1 MPEVFVQLAI
11 LLAVALVV
19 TVIVEQLR
27 QPLVVGYIVTG
38 IIVGPAVLN
47 IVQSRDAIDAFGKI
61 GVALLLFIVGL
72 GLKPKMIREVGR
84 VAVLTGLGQILLT
97 TVLGYPL
104 ARLLGYSPI
113 VSLYLSIAFTFSST
127 IIILQLLYAKEEQ
140 DTLYGRI
147 ATGFLLVQD
156 FVAMLIF
163 LFLTSAREGSGAF
176 SDIAWIIMVKVVTVT
191 IVGYLIAHELVPR
204 IDTYFARHHQIIFLF
219 ALSACFGLAA
229 LFAALDFTLELGA
242 LVAGVLLAASPYH
255 REIAT
260 RLGGLMDFFLL
271 MFFVVLGTQVSS
283 SSLAGT
289 LPAIIVFSGFIL
301 IGNPLIVILLMR
313 RFGYTLETS
322 FLASLTVSQIT
333 A

>member
-127 IIILQLLYAKEEQ
+127 IIILQLLYTKEEQ

-163 LFLTSAREGSGAF
+163 LVLTSIREGVGNVETVVSIVIIKIF
-176 SDIAWIIMVKVVTVT
+176 TIAV
-191 IVGYLIAHELVPR
+191 VGYLLNRELVPR
-204 IDTYFARHHQIIFLF
+204 ID
-219 ALSACFGLAA
+219 
-229 LFAALDFTLELGA
+229 
-242 LVAGVLLAASPYH
+242 
-255 REIAT
+255 
-260 RLGGLMDFFLL
+260 
-271 MFFVVLGTQVSS
+271 
-283 SSLAGT
+283 
-289 LPAIIVFSGFIL
+289 
-301 IGNPLIVILLMR
+301 
-313 RFGYTLETS
+313 
-322 FLASLTVSQIT
+322 
-333 A
+333 